1 MQDTRINPLVLD
13 WSWKYFYES
22 MVFNTY
28 KLIQKQMWSVYISKK
43 KRKKERKGK
52 VRISTNALLLNNK
65 KNGRNCYNQL
75 FQSSGYWTKVC
86 SILQTFILK
95 MQLNFGKSEELGDIF
110 NLPQFHPLLCSNMM
124 TWKTNNLHS
133 AVKTSRLAAT
143 RGSKMA
149 LELPVKIH
157 FQKIIIIWP
166 VYWFPSLPA
175 RFTQDESLFPR
186 GICQK
191 QLQTH

>member
-1 MQDTRINPLVLD
+1 MRFSLTTRKMAETVIINFFRALD
-13 WSWKYFYES
+13 IEQRF
-22 MVFNTY
+22 
-28 KLIQKQMWSVYISKK
+28 
-43 KRKKERKGK
+43 
-52 VRISTNALLLNNK
+52 AA
-65 KNGRNCYNQL
+65 
-75 FQSSGYWTKVC
+75 SGG
-86 SILQTFILK
+86 TFILK

-157 FQKIIIIWP
+157 FQKIIII
-166 VYWFPSLPA
+166 
-175 RFTQDESLFPR
+175 
-186 GICQK
+186 
-191 QLQTH
+191 